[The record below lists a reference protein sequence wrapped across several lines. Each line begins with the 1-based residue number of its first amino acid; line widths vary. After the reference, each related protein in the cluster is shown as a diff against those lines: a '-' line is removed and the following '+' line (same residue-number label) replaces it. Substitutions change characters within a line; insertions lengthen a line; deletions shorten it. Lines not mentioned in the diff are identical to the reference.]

1 MCESLP
7 PEGSCPNWRRI
18 LCFGNGL
25 KNEHA
30 PEMLFGVIAFEMRK
44 PPTGSKGG
52 RPEIVYRLNEEQATL
67 LMTYLKATYTHQ
79 GFTKFL

>member
-1 MCESLP
+1 MCAFAAGRVMSQLAAYFMFRERSQKRAR
-7 PEGSCPNWRRI
+7 SR
-18 LCFGNGL
+18 
-25 KNEHA
+25 
-30 PEMLFGVIAFEMRK
+30 MLFGVIAFEMRK

>member
-1 MCESLP
+1 
-7 PEGSCPNWRRI
+7 
-18 LCFGNGL
+18 
-25 KNEHA
+25 
-30 PEMLFGVIAFEMRK
+30 MLFGVIAFEMRK